1 MLIIELIYNLG
12 FLIALSVLSSFL
24 DKKFP
29 RITIQGKI
37 LQGILFGIVAVFGML
52 NPFVLAP
59 GLIFDGRTIILSLAT
74 FFFGGIPG
82 IIAGILS
89 LIYRINL
96 GGPGIYMGIATI
108 ISPVIVGYLFH
119 IYYKKYDKIIK
130 YTDLYILGLIVH
142 FFYFI
147 FIFLLPNNFAK
158 QVLGTVSI
166 TVILFYPI
174 TTVLIGQVLLMQE
187 QNFKFIHL
195 FKNQR
200 DNLATTLN
208 SIGDAVITTDYEGKV
223 MLMNPIAEKLTGW
236 KTEDAVGRSL
246 TEVFHI
252 INAITR
258 QTVENPVKKVLSTG
272 KVVGLANHTV
282 LISKDGKEY
291 HIADSAAPIVD
302 QTTKSFNGIVMVFSD
317 VTDKYILQKKLEE
330 SEFIFR
336 RLYEASADPILLLDD
351 SGFFDCN
358 EATLKLLG
366 YSNKSELIGK
376 QPWEISPEFQPDG
389 SNSLEKAF
397 LMIRKALNEGYN
409 KFEWEHLTKDGH
421 EIFFEI
427 MLTPILLNGK
437 QTFYTVC
444 RDITEK
450 KLSEKNLIASE
461 LKFRNLF
468 EKHSAIKLIV
478 DPENLTFVDVNFAA
492 EKFYGYSREQFIGES
507 VTLINKAPLEKI
519 SNMINLILS
528 EQKLDFEV
536 VHTISNGEER
546 DVRAFASIVE
556 INNKKY
562 IHLIIVDITK
572 LKLSERNLKLLYKA
586 IEQNPTSVVI
596 TNSEGEIEYVNPKF
610 SEVSGYSF
618 EEVFGKNPRILKSG
632 IHTQELYNNLWDTIK
647 SGETW
652 TGEIC
657 NKRKDNSLY
666 WENVLVSPI
675 VNDFNEI
682 TNFIKISEDI
692 TEKKRIYEE
701 IIQAKQK
708 AEESERLKTA
718 FLQNMSHEIRTPL
731 NGVIGFSNLL
741 STKDLSKT
749 DISEYSSIIQTSAKR
764 LLEIV
769 NNILDI
775 SKIETG
781 QIKIVQGEF
790 SINTLI
796 RNIYSIFSLTAKEKE
811 LEFNYSVALDDIS
824 SVIYS
829 DETKIHQ
836 ILSNLVNNA
845 LKFTKTGSVNFG
857 YNVED
862 ENLIFYVKDTGIGIP
877 EDMQTK
883 IFERFIQADMGLT
896 RNFEGAGLGLA
907 ICNGLANLLG
917 GKIWLESE
925 IGKGSTFYFSI
936 PFNQIKNQSN
946 LYSEKEEKIEMLTN
960 KKILIVE
967 DDFTSYLYLRILLD
981 DIGVPTLYASD
992 GTEALEIIK
1001 NNNDIALI
1009 LMDIRMP
1016 KMNGID
1022 ATKEIKSTY
1031 PDLPIIAQTA
1041 YAYSEEKEKVL
1052 ALGCDDYL
1060 SKPIDKNLLYKTIKK
1075 YIN

>member
-1 MLIIELIYNLG
+1 LI
-12 FLIALSVLSSFL
+12 
-24 DKKFP
+24 
-29 RITIQGKI
+29 
-37 LQGILFGIVAVFGML
+37 
-52 NPFVLAP
+52 
-59 GLIFDGRTIILSLAT
+59 
-74 FFFGGIPG
+74 
-82 IIAGILS
+82 
-89 LIYRINL
+89 
-96 GGPGIYMGIATI
+96 
-108 ISPVIVGYLFH
+108 
-119 IYYKKYDKIIK
+119 
-130 YTDLYILGLIVH
+130 
-142 FFYFI
+142 
-147 FIFLLPNNFAK
+147 
-158 QVLGTVSI
+158 
-166 TVILFYPI
+166 
-174 TTVLIGQVLLMQE
+174 
-187 QNFKFIHL
+187 
-195 FKNQR
+195 
-200 DNLATTLN
+200 
-208 SIGDAVITTDYEGKV
+208 
-223 MLMNPIAEKLTGW
+223 
-236 KTEDAVGRSL
+236 
-246 TEVFHI
+246 
-252 INAITR
+252 
-258 QTVENPVKKVLSTG
+258 
-272 KVVGLANHTV
+272 
-282 LISKDGKEY
+282 
-291 HIADSAAPIVD
+291 
-302 QTTKSFNGIVMVFSD
+302 
-317 VTDKYILQKKLEE
+317 
-330 SEFIFR
+330 
-336 RLYEASADPILLLDD
+336 
-351 SGFFDCN
+351 
-358 EATLKLLG
+358 
-366 YSNKSELIGK
+366 
-376 QPWEISPEFQPDG
+376 
-389 SNSLEKAF
+389 
-397 LMIRKALNEGYN
+397 
-409 KFEWEHLTKDGH
+409 
-421 EIFFEI
+421 
-427 MLTPILLNGK
+427 
-437 QTFYTVC
+437 
-444 RDITEK
+444 
-450 KLSEKNLIASE
+450 
-461 LKFRNLF
+461 
-468 EKHSAIKLIV
+468 
-478 DPENLTFVDVNFAA
+478 
-492 EKFYGYSREQFIGES
+492 
-507 VTLINKAPLEKI
+507 
-519 SNMINLILS
+519 
-528 EQKLDFEV
+528 
-536 VHTISNGEER
+536 
-546 DVRAFASIVE
+546 
-556 INNKKY
+556 
-562 IHLIIVDITK
+562 
-572 LKLSERNLKLLYKA
+572 
-586 IEQNPTSVVI
+586 
-596 TNSEGEIEYVNPKF
+596 
-610 SEVSGYSF
+610 
-618 EEVFGKNPRILKSG
+618 
-632 IHTQELYNNLWDTIK
+632 
-647 SGETW
+647 
-652 TGEIC
+652 
-657 NKRKDNSLY
+657 
-666 WENVLVSPI
+666 SPI

-741 STKDLSKT
+741 STKDLSKS

-796 RNIYSIFSLTAKEKE
+796 RNIYSIFSLIAKEKE

>member
-409 KFEWEHLTKDGH
+409 KFEWTHLTKDGN
-421 EIFFEI
+421 EVFIEV

-437 QTFYTVC
+437 QTFYTVM

-468 EKHSAIKLIV
+468 EKHSAIELIV
-478 DPENLTFVDVNFAA
+478 DPENLTFVEVNFAA

-536 VHTISNGEER
+536 AHIISNGEER

-610 SEVSGYSF
+610 SEVSGYRF
-618 EEVFGKNPRILKSG
+618 EEVYGKNPRILKSG
-632 IHTQELYNNLWDTIK
+632 IHTQEFYKNLWDTIK

-657 NKRKDNSLY
+657 NKRKDGSLY
-666 WENVLVSPI
+666 WENDLISPI
-675 VNDFNEI
+675 VNDFNVI

-741 STKDLSKT
+741 STKDLSKS

-796 RNIYSIFSLTAKEKE
+796 RNIYSIFSLIAKEKE

>member
-174 TTVLIGQVLLMQE
+174 ATVLIGQVLLMQE

-409 KFEWEHLTKDGH
+409 KFEWTHLTKDGN
-421 EIFFEI
+421 EVFIEV

-437 QTFYTVC
+437 QTFYTVW

-468 EKHSAIKLIV
+468 EKHSAIELIV

-536 VHTISNGEER
+536 VHTISNGGER

-618 EEVFGKNPRILKSG
+618 EEVFGKNLRILKSG
-632 IHTQELYNNLWDTIK
+632 IHTQEFYKNLWDTIK

-657 NKRKDNSLY
+657 NKRKDGSFV

-741 STKDLSKT
+741 STKDLSKS

-796 RNIYSIFSLTAKEKE
+796 RNIYSIFSLIAKEKE

>member
-1 MLIIELIYNLG
+1 MLIIELIHNLG

-174 TTVLIGQVLLMQE
+174 ATVLIGQVLLMQE

-409 KFEWEHLTKDGH
+409 KFEWTHLTKDEN
-421 EIFFEI
+421 EIFVEV

-437 QTFYTVC
+437 QTFYTVW

-468 EKHSAIKLIV
+468 EKHSAIELIV

-536 VHTISNGEER
+536 AHIISNGEER

-610 SEVSGYSF
+610 SEVSGYRF
-618 EEVFGKNPRILKSG
+618 EEIYGKNPRILKSG
-632 IHTQELYNNLWDTIK
+632 IHTQEFYKNLWDTIK

-657 NKRKDNSLY
+657 NKRKDGSLY
-666 WENVLVSPI
+666 WENDLISPI

-741 STKDLSKT
+741 STKDLSKS

-796 RNIYSIFSLTAKEKE
+796 RNIYSIFSLIAKEKE

>member
-119 IYYKKYDKIIK
+119 IYYKKHDKSVK
-130 YTDLYILGLIVH
+130 YLDLYILGLIVH
-142 FFYFI
+142 FFYFV

-174 TTVLIGQVLLMQE
+174 ATVLIGQVLLIQE

-195 FKNQR
+195 LQNQR

-223 MLMNPIAEKLTGW
+223 MIMNPVAEKLTGW
-236 KTEDAVGRSL
+236 KIDDAVGRSL

-302 QTTKSFNGIVMVFSD
+302 QATKSFSGIVMVFSD
-317 VTDKYILQKKLEE
+317 ITDKYILQKKLEE

-336 RLYEASADPILLLDD
+336 RLYEVSADPILLLDD

-366 YSNKSELIGK
+366 YSNKSELICK
-376 QPWEISPEFQPDG
+376 QPWEISPELQPDG
-389 SNSLEKAF
+389 SPSLEKAF

-409 KFEWEHLTKDGH
+409 KFEWTHLTKDGN
-421 EIFFEI
+421 EIFVEV

-437 QTFYTVC
+437 QTFYTIW

-478 DPENLTFVDVNFAA
+478 DPEKLTFVDVNFAA
-492 EKFYGYSREQFIGES
+492 EKFYGYSREQFIDES
-507 VTLINKAPLEKI
+507 VALINKAALESI

-556 INNKKY
+556 INSKKY

-586 IEQNPTSVVI
+586 IEQNPTSIVI
-596 TNSEGEIEYVNPKF
+596 TNSEGEIEYVNPNF
-610 SEVSGYSF
+610 SLVTGYSF
-618 EEVFGKNPRILKSG
+618 EDAFGKNPRILKSG
-632 IHTQELYNNLWDTIK
+632 IHTQEFYKNLWDTIK

-657 NKRKDNSLY
+657 NKRKDGSLV
-666 WENVLVSPI
+666 WENVLISPM
-675 VNDFNEI
+675 VNDLNEI

-749 DISEYSSIIQTSAKR
+749 EISEYSSIIQTSAKR

-781 QIKIVQGEF
+781 QIKIAQGEF

-796 RNIYSIFSLTAKEKE
+796 RNIYSLFSLTAKEKE
-811 LEFNYSVALDDIS
+811 LEFNYSLALDDNS

-883 IFERFIQADMGLT
+883 IFERFIQADMSLT

-907 ICNGLANLLG
+907 ICQGLANLLG
-917 GKIWLESE
+917 GKIWLDSE

-936 PFNQIKNQSN
+936 PFNQIKNQGN

-1022 ATKEIKSTY
+1022 ASKEIKSIY